1 MSAEPFSLEGGS
13 AMEQRN
19 SSDKVRNIS
28 EARTRAP
35 KPAKVI
41 EVPELYRLPAGDR
54 DRQGC
59 MKARA

>member
-1 MSAEPFSLEGGS
+1 
-13 AMEQRN
+13 MEQRN

-28 EARTRAP
+28 EARTREP
-35 KPAKVI
+35 RPAKAI